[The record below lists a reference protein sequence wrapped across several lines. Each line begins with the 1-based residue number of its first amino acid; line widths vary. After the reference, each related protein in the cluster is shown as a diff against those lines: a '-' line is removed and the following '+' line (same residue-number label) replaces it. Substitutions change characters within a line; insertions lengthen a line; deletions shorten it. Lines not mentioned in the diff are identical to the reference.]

1 MSTSAHRPAIE
12 VRLAGGAS
20 SGLASIVEQ
29 YLSQQLSESEARRLR
44 ASRIRGRLSLT
55 ATDYDTSVTLEFGSD
70 GIAIWDGVQAP
81 LDTKIAAPY
90 RTLTQLLQG
99 RVNPLIE
106 HFRGRLKVSSRLRR
120 ILLPLRVHQLMKL
133 STKQEQRAHA

>member
-1 MSTSAHRPAIE
+1 MSTSAHRSAIE

-29 YLSQQLSESEARRLR
+29 YLSQQLSESEARRQR
-44 ASRIRGRLSLT
+44 AARIRGRLSLT
-55 ATDYDTSVTLEFGSD
+55 ATDYDASVTVEFGGN
-70 GIAIWDGVQAP
+70 GIAIWDGVRAP
-81 LDTKIAAPY
+81 LDTKIAGSY

-99 RVNPLIE
+99 RANPLIE
-106 HFRGRLKVSSRLRR
+106 HFRGRLKVTSRLRK

-133 STKQEQRAHA
+133 SAKQEPRARR

>member
-81 LDTKIAAPY
+81 LDTEIAAPY

-99 RVNPLIE
+99 RANPLIE
-106 HFRGRLKVSSRLRR
+106 HFRGRLKVSSRLSK
-120 ILLPLRVHQLMKL
+120 ILLPIRVHQLMKL
-133 STKQEQRAHA
+133 SGRQEPQARL